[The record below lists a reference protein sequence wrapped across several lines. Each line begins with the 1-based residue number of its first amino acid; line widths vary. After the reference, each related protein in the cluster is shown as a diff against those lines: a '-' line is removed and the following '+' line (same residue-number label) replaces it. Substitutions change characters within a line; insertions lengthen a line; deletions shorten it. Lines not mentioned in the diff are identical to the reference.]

1 MLDAGF
7 YEQLGDEEQSAAEA
21 SGDDSSAD
29 GFHGKPRAT
38 SAYGSSQA
46 QPTPQVVVFRLFDA
60 ADARHDGAGK
70 HGDDLAASLSRRL
83 RRDDGIVFAM
93 QAVMHLPTK
102 LRCQKGGIGQQQ
114 RNCDWES
121 HLSVNLARAPAC
133 RKLGRIPSQQRR
145 VIGSVR
151 PLLL

>member
-1 MLDAGF
+1 MTIAVLM
-7 YEQLGDEEQSAAEA
+7 
-21 SGDDSSAD
+21 DSM
-29 GFHGKPRAT
+29 GNPRAT